1 MSCPDENVLS
11 AFARGDLDPEQ
22 RASLEGHID
31 ECEVCLE
38 LVSELTRVFASAFA
52 GDEPPP
58 DAEFEDDSA
67 PGSTPSQ
74 ASMEETLQ
82 EGAAT
87 GGGQTW
93 APSLRLPEGAR
104 LGRYVV
110 LRAIG
115 AGAMGIVYAAY
126 DPELDR
132 KIALKLLRAD
142 PSEASRD
149 THSDRNKRMLREAQA
164 LARLSHP
171 GVITVHD
178 VGTFEDQVFIAMEFV
193 EGGTL
198 TDWLRNGPRSYREVL
213 EVFRQAGEGL
223 AAAHDAGLVHRDFKP
238 DNVLIH
244 ADGRAVVT
252 DFGLA
257 RPVSREAETDRTL
270 EISAVSASIRASGS
284 GSALSETL
292 TQTGALV
299 GTPAYMAP
307 EQLDGRRSDAKA
319 DQFGFCVALYEGL
332 YGSRPFKAKDL
343 PTLVAAVFQGRVE
356 PPPRD
361 RNVPRWLR
369 KAVLRGLEVEPARR
383 HPTMRALLT
392 ALRPSGL
399 GSWRGVTAIAV
410 LGAITGAS
418 TVAMSTTG
426 SQDPV
431 AYCDDVNAK
440 LEGIWDD
447 TAREELRA
455 SFEATKLPFATDTAT
470 RVSGAFDAY
479 AEQWVDVQTEACRSG
494 VEGTSPEA
502 VVASRMSCLARRRRT
517 LGTMVNVLRD
527 ADATAVMAS
536 LEAVQQLPSMV
547 PCLDAASLG
556 DELPPVPEDEAETV
570 DAIQTA
576 LDEAIAHQIL
586 GHLKQAVGSAET
598 AVRKAEDITYGPA
611 KAEAAA
617 GLAEALVL
625 AGDPERAEE
634 MAHLALQQAVAYH
647 HREIVAEAASSLAD
661 LEATR
666 AGPPAIVTRW
676 VELGVAALD
685 AMGGRRPHLRAELLS
700 ALSNAQRRGGKL
712 DEAVTTGRELL
723 SIREENWGK
732 HHYSMAEPLSELGKT
747 YARLGDHAQSV
758 KLLNRARKILLDTY
772 GTGHP
777 HYAALL
783 QNLATTHF
791 VHGHYQDA
799 LAVYQESQTLLR
811 QILGDRHP
819 SIGILAYNI
828 ATALIFLERYDEA
841 LAQAQMAQALENE
854 VHGPD
859 SLVSATSWA
868 LVGEIHLRSGRYDEA
883 EEALRKALARA
894 KAGAP
899 SDRGRQANY
908 NSQLGL
914 TLLRAGRVQE
924 AHDVLQ
930 AALAVQRQTS
940 GEPSIEVAETSGR
953 LAMVMLAQERLED
966 ARTLIDTSV
975 TQYESED
982 HDPHQHAE
990 AWFRRARIMAAAGKP
1005 VEARA
1010 EAERARQAY
1019 ARLADQPSRYRA
1031 VEDWLANLAAPTP
1044 SP

>member
-11 AFARGDLDPEQ
+11 AFARGDLDPDQ
-22 RASLEGHID
+22 RASLEAHID
-31 ECEVCLE
+31 ECDVCLE
-38 LVSELTRVFASAFA
+38 LVSELTRVFASAFE
-52 GDEPPP
+52 GGELPPEPEH
-58 DAEFEDDSA
+58 ASES
-67 PGSTPSQ
+67 GSTPSH
-74 ASMEETLQ
+74 ASMEATLQ

-93 APSLRLPEGAR
+93 GPALRLPEGAR

-142 PSEASRD
+142 PAEASRD

-198 TDWLRNGPRSYREVL
+198 TDWLRARRRSHREVL

-238 DNVLIH
+238 DNVLLH
-244 ADGRAVVT
+244 SDGRAVVT

-332 YGSRPFKAKDL
+332 YGSRPFKARDL
-343 PTLVAAVFQGRVE
+343 PTLVAAVFQGQVE

-369 KAVLRGLEVEPARR
+369 KAVLRGLKVEPDQR
-383 HPTMRALLT
+383 HSSMRALL
-392 ALRPSGL
+392 ADLRPSGL
-399 GSWRGVTAIAV
+399 GSWRGVAAIAV
-410 LGAITGAS
+410 LGAAAGAS
-418 TVAMSTTG
+418 TVAMSTTT
-426 SQDPV
+426 STDAV
-431 AYCDDVNAK
+431 AYCDDVRSK
-440 LEGIWDD
+440 LEGVWDE
-447 TAREELRA
+447 TARDELRA
-455 SFEATKLPFATDTAT
+455 SFEATKLPFAADTAT
-470 RVSGAFDAY
+470 RVSGVFDAY

-494 VEGTSPEA
+494 VEGTEPEA
-502 VVASRMSCLARRRRT
+502 VVARRMSCLTRRRRT
-517 LGTMVNVLRD
+517 LGTMVGVLRE
-527 ADATAVMAS
+527 ADTTTVMAS
-536 LEAVQQLPSMV
+536 LEAVQQLPSLV
-547 PCLDAASLG
+547 PCLDASSLG
-556 DELPPVPEDEAETV
+556 DELPPIPEDEAEAV
-570 DAIQTA
+570 EDIRTA
-576 LDEAIAHQIL
+576 LDEAIAKQIV
-586 GHLKQAVGSAET
+586 GHLQDAVASAET
-598 AVRKAEDITYGPA
+598 AFRLAEGVSYGPV

-625 AGDPERAEE
+625 AGQPERAEE
-634 MAHLALQQAVAYH
+634 MAHLALQQGVAHH
-647 HREIVAEAASSLAD
+647 HREIVAEASASLSD

-666 AGPPAIVTRW
+666 GGPPAIIERW
-676 VELGVAALD
+676 TGLGMAALE
-685 AMGGRRPHLRAELLS
+685 ALEGRRPVLRAELMS
-700 ALSNAQRRGGKL
+700 SLSNAKRRAGKL
-712 DEAVTTGRELL
+712 DEAAAIGHELL
-723 SIREENWGK
+723 TLREELSGK
-732 HHYSMAEPLSELGKT
+732 DHYSMAEPLSELGKT
-747 YARLGDHAQSV
+747 YARMGDHAQSV
-758 KLLNRARKILLDTY
+758 RMLDRAREILLDTY
-772 GTGHP
+772 GEKHP

-791 VHGHYQDA
+791 VHGQYRDA
-799 LAVYQESQTLLR
+799 LTIYQESQDLLR
-811 QILGDRHP
+811 TVLGERHP
-819 SIGILAYNI
+819 SVGILSYNI
-828 ATALIFLERYDEA
+828 ATTFIFLERYDEA
-841 LAQAQMAQALENE
+841 LAQAQLAQSLENE

-859 SLVSATSWA
+859 SLVTAMSWA
-868 LVGEIHLRSGRYDEA
+868 LVGEIHLRAGRYEQA
-883 EEALRKALARA
+883 EDALRKALARA
-894 KAGAP
+894 KANDP

-953 LAMVMLAQERLED
+953 LAMVMLAKGQLEE
-966 ARTLIDTSV
+966 ARKLIDTSV

-990 AWFRRARIMAAAGKP
+990 AWFRRARIMAAASDTTA
-1005 VEARA
+1005 ART

-1019 ARLADQPSRYRA
+1019 IGLDDQPSRIRA
-1031 VEDWLANLAAPTP
+1031 IEHWLANLAPSTPTP
-1044 SP
+1044 